1 MNLLRRWK
9 TSAVAE
15 ELFHR
20 DPGSEIHRPL
30 AVDFSAAGGFSF
42 VDSCNFRGGV
52 VYYLHDEISVYH
64 KRKAMAMEK
73 NLRRDPVI
81 GFLDSGIG
89 GLTVLYEAR
98 QRCPNARYLYYAD
111 TDHVP
116 YGTKSREEI
125 RRYVVDAVTFL
136 VKHGVDI
143 LVIACNTATSM
154 AVEELRSR
162 FPLPIIGME
171 PAVRP
176 AILRYPGARILVCAT
191 PATIHG
197 EKLHHLLDVHHADP
211 SATILIPTPRL
222 VTYAEAGEFA
232 PEVIVPYLREVI
244 PPDKYAACVLGR
256 THFTLFRDSFTACL
270 GSDTVCIDGNTGTVN
285 RMCDVLRENGFAKDA
300 DTAQNGCKTDVGGTV
315 RYYLSGREVAE
326 PKTLQFYQTIFDRMA
341 ALS

>member
-1 MNLLRRWK
+1 
-9 TSAVAE
+9 
-15 ELFHR
+15 
-20 DPGSEIHRPL
+20 
-30 AVDFSAAGGFSF
+30 
-42 VDSCNFRGGV
+42 
-52 VYYLHDEISVYH
+52 
-64 KRKAMAMEK
+64 MEK

-197 EKLHHLLDVHHADP
+197 EKLLHLLDVHHADP

-244 PPDKYAACVLGR
+244 PPDKYAACVLGC

>member
-1 MNLLRRWK
+1 
-9 TSAVAE
+9 
-15 ELFHR
+15 
-20 DPGSEIHRPL
+20 
-30 AVDFSAAGGFSF
+30 
-42 VDSCNFRGGV
+42 
-52 VYYLHDEISVYH
+52 
-64 KRKAMAMEK
+64 MEK

-211 SATILIPTPRL
+211 STTILIPTPRL

-244 PPDKYAACVLGR
+244 PPDKYAACVLGC
-256 THFTLFRDSFTACL
+256 THFTLFRDSFTVCL

-300 DTAQNGCKTDVGGTV
+300 DTAQNGCKTDGSGTV

>member
-1 MNLLRRWK
+1 
-9 TSAVAE
+9 
-15 ELFHR
+15 
-20 DPGSEIHRPL
+20 
-30 AVDFSAAGGFSF
+30 
-42 VDSCNFRGGV
+42 
-52 VYYLHDEISVYH
+52 
-64 KRKAMAMEK
+64 MEK

-162 FPLPIIGME
+162 FPLAIIGME

-176 AILRYPGARILVCAT
+176 AISGSQNSRMRDAGDDPWRKAPSSPRCT
-191 PATIHG
+191 PRGSIGH
-197 EKLHHLLDVHHADP
+197 DP
-211 SATILIPTPRL
+211 HSHPTPCDL
-222 VTYAEAGEFA
+222 
-232 PEVIVPYLREVI
+232 
-244 PPDKYAACVLGR
+244 C
-256 THFTLFRDSFTACL
+256 
-270 GSDTVCIDGNTGTVN
+270 GSWRIC
-285 RMCDVLRENGFAKDA
+285 A
-300 DTAQNGCKTDVGGTV
+300 
-315 RYYLSGREVAE
+315 
-326 PKTLQFYQTIFDRMA
+326 
-341 ALS
+341 

>member
-244 PPDKYAACVLGR
+244 PPDKYAACVLGC
-256 THFTLFRDSFTACL
+256 THFTLFRDSFAACL

>member
-1 MNLLRRWK
+1 MTLLRRWK
-9 TSAVAE
+9 TPAVAE

-244 PPDKYAACVLGR
+244 PPDKYAACVLGC

>member
-1 MNLLRRWK
+1 MTLLRRWK
-9 TSAVAE
+9 TPAVAE

-42 VDSCNFRGGV
+42 VDSCNFRRGV

-244 PPDKYAACVLGR
+244 PPDKYAACVLGC

>member
-1 MNLLRRWK
+1 MTLLRRWK
-9 TSAVAE
+9 TPAVAE

-244 PPDKYAACVLGR
+244 PPDKYAACVLGC

-285 RMCDVLRENGFAKDA
+285 RMCDVLRENGFTKDA